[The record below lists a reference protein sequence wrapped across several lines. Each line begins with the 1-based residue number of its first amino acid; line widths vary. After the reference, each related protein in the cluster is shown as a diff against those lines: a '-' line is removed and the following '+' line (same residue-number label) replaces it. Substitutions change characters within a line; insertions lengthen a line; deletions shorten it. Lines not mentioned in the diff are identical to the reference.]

1 MREKIARTGSM
12 CTFQNRKDAYTE
24 ALGTIVLEMLTKAN
38 SGNESTRREKSGL
51 AA

>member
-1 MREKIARTGSM
+1 MSRSA